1 MKQYF
6 GVLCAGLAI
15 AGAFSGC
22 SSDDLDNGH
31 GNKPAS
37 GATVNFALSNA
48 TTRTEYDDENE
59 YQINWSNGDKIRIYC
74 NEAEDVKQADYT
86 VIKSIDPD
94 KEHAG
99 KLQYNDSGLAWG
111 GDNTCLLYTSPSPR
125 DTR

>member
-1 MKQYF
+1 M
-6 GVLCAGLAI
+6 
-15 AGAFSGC
+15 
-22 SSDDLDNGH
+22 
-31 GNKPAS
+31 
-37 GATVNFALSNA
+37 NFALSNA

-99 KLQYNDSGLAWG
+99 KLQYNESGLAWG
-111 GDNTCLLYTSPSPR
+111 GDNITHNFSPSIPQTT
-125 DTR
+125 TR